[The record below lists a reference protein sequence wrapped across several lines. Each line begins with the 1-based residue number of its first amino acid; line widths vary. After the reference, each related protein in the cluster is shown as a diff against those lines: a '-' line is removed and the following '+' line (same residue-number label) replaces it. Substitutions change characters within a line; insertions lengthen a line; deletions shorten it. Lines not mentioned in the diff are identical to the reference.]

1 MRYNPNYMNPEM
13 AGWVAFEFMYD
24 GYTFI
29 EDNTLEE
36 QGITYIYTNPSTGR
50 DVIMYYGNVN
60 NG

>member
-1 MRYNPNYMNPEM
+1 MNPTM

-36 QGITYIYTNPSTGR
+36 QGITYIYTNPTTGR